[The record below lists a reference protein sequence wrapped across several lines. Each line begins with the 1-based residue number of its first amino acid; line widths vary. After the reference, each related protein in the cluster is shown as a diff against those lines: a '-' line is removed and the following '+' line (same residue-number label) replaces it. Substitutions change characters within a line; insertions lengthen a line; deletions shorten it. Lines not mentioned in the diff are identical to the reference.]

1 MKFHNQGN
9 YQHDQQHRT
18 GILLTNLGTPE
29 SPDTKGV
36 RKFLREFLS
45 DPRVVEIPRPIWWL
59 ILNIVILNTRPKRSA
74 AAYQKVWTDQGSPL
88 MTISRQQLAGLKD
101 AIGGDNLIVELAM
114 RYGTPSIGA
123 GLRKLRDQGATRVLV
138 MPLYPQYS
146 ATTTATTF
154 DAVASEMKQW
164 RWIPELRFVN
174 HYHDHARYIEAL
186 AESIE
191 SHWQQHQRAEVLLMS
206 FHGIPEDYFHQGDP
220 YHCHCHKT
228 GRLLAQRLG
237 LSDNQWQLSFQSRL
251 GPKKWLQPYTDK
263 TLEALA
269 KGGTGSVQVVCPG
282 FSVDCLE
289 TLEEIAMEN
298 RDVFISAGGKQY
310 QYIPCLNDSAA
321 HIEMMRTIISEH
333 TDGWGKFDDNLEQR
347 KQRAMAL
354 GAKS

>member
-220 YHCHCHKT
+220 YHCHCMKT
-228 GRLLAQRLG
+228 SRLLQEHMGWNDGYL
-237 LSDNQWQLSFQSRL
+237 LTTFQSRF
-251 GPKKWLQPYTDK
+251 GPEEWLQPYTDK
-263 TLEALA
+263 TVERLA
-269 KGGTGSVQVVCPG
+269 QEGIKRLAVVNPG
-282 FSVDCLE
+282 FAADCLE
-289 TLEEIAMEN
+289 TLEEINGEV
-298 RDVFISAGGKQY
+298 REEFIDNGGELFTH
-310 QYIPCLNDSAA
+310 IPCLNDGLEGMDL
-321 HIEMMRTIISEH
+321 IETIVRRELQ
-333 TDGWGKFDDNLEQR
+333 GWI
-347 KQRAMAL
+347 
-354 GAKS
+354 